1 MARRISYSPSRTMEW
16 VIIMSNVNVWDSLE
30 AFQLKECYDL
40 ATQFEK
46 LDTARDVLREKYKKI
61 DIPKNYIPVQTDVS
75 YQETEMQIVSEAI
88 YWLTLEGFAASENIG
103 FKYAHKINNLPNSA
117 EKEYVLALLAL
128 RNGTNETQRLDALR
142 HISVALSYSPN
153 DPRYIALASVLQDVD
168 K

>member
-1 MARRISYSPSRTMEW
+1 MAD
-16 VIIMSNVNVWDSLE
+16 VNTWDSIE

-46 LDTARDVLREKYKKI
+46 LDTARDVLREKSKKI
-61 DIPKNYIPVQTDVS
+61 DLPKNYIPVQADAT
-75 YQETEMQIVSEAI
+75 YQETEMQVVSEAI
-88 YWLTLEGFAASENIG
+88 YALSLEGFAASENAG
-103 FKYAHKINNLPNSA
+103 FKYSHKINSLPSSA

-153 DPRYIALASVLQDVD
+153 DPRYIALAGVLQDVD

>member
-1 MARRISYSPSRTMEW
+1 MVDMNT
-16 VIIMSNVNVWDSLE
+16 WDSIE

-40 ATQFEK
+40 ATEFEK
-46 LDTARDVLREKYKKI
+46 LDIARDVLRERSKKI
-61 DIPKNYIPVQTDVS
+61 DIPENYVPLQAEIS

-88 YWLTLEGFAASENIG
+88 YGLTLEGFAASESSD
-103 FKYAHKINNLPNSA
+103 FKYVHTINNLPNSA
-117 EKEYVLALLAL
+117 EKEYVMALLAL

-153 DPRYIALASVLQDVD
+153 DPRYIALANVLQDID

>member
-1 MARRISYSPSRTMEW
+1 MK
-16 VIIMSNVNVWDSLE
+16 MSNINDWDNIE
-30 AFQLKECYDL
+30 AFQLKECYEL

-46 LDTARDVLREKYKKI
+46 LDTARDVLREKSKKI
-61 DIPKNYIPVQTDVS
+61 DIPQNYVPVQADAT

-88 YWLTLEGFAASENIG
+88 YGLSLEGFAASENSG
-103 FKYAHKINNLPNSA
+103 FKYAHKINNLPSSA
-117 EKEYVLALLAL
+117 EKGFVLALLAL
-128 RNGTNETQRLDALR
+128 RSGTNETQRLEALR

>member
-1 MARRISYSPSRTMEW
+1 MIS
-16 VIIMSNVNVWDSLE
+16 MSNVNAWDSIE

-46 LDTARDVLREKYKKI
+46 LDTARDVLREKSKKI
-61 DIPKNYIPVQTDVS
+61 DISKNYIPVQEDTT
-75 YQETEMQIVSEAI
+75 YEETEMQIVSEAI
-88 YWLTLEGFAASENIG
+88 YGLTLEGFAASENTG
-103 FKYAHKINNLPNSA
+103 FKYAHKINNLPSSA
-117 EKEYVLALLAL
+117 EKEYVMALLAL

-153 DPRYIALASVLQDVD
+153 DPRYIALATVLQDID

>member
-1 MARRISYSPSRTMEW
+1 
-16 VIIMSNVNVWDSLE
+16 MSNINDWDNIE
-30 AFQLKECYDL
+30 AFQLKECYEL

-46 LDTARDVLREKYKKI
+46 LDTARDVLREKSKKI
-61 DIPKNYIPVQTDVS
+61 DIPQNYVPVQADAT

-88 YWLTLEGFAASENIG
+88 YGLSLEGFAASENSG
-103 FKYAHKINNLPNSA
+103 FKYAHKINNLPSSA
-117 EKEYVLALLAL
+117 EKEFVLALLAL
-128 RNGTNETQRLDALR
+128 RSGTNETQRLEALR

>member
-1 MARRISYSPSRTMEW
+1 MAD
-16 VIIMSNVNVWDSLE
+16 VNNWDSIE

-46 LDTARDVLREKYKKI
+46 LDTAKEVLREKSKRI
-61 DIPKNYIPVQTDVS
+61 NIPKNYVPVQADVS

-88 YWLTLEGFAASENIG
+88 YGLTLEGVSASDNGG
-103 FKYAHKINNLPNSA
+103 FRYSHKVDNLPSSA
-117 EKEYVLALLAL
+117 EKEFILALLSL
-128 RNGTNETQRLDALR
+128 RSGTNETQRLDALR
-142 HISVALSYSPN
+142 HISVALSYSLD

>member
-1 MARRISYSPSRTMEW
+1 MT
-16 VIIMSNVNVWDSLE
+16 NVNMWDSIE

-40 ATQFEK
+40 AAQFER
-46 LDTARDVLREKYKKI
+46 LDIARDVLREKSKKI
-61 DIPKNYIPVQTDVS
+61 DIPKNYIPVQADAT
-75 YQETEMQIVSEAI
+75 YTETEMQIISEAL
-88 YWLTLEGFAASENIG
+88 YGLSLEGFAASENSG
-103 FKYAHKINNLPNSA
+103 FRYAHKINSLPSSA

-142 HISVALSYSPN
+142 HISVALDYSPN